1 MATVKVLSQNL
12 SKGTSENHRTQDFLR
27 FQNGVEKLS
36 SAAFMASK
44 IVRKIE
50 ITYVC

>member
-27 FQNGVEKLS
+27 FENGGWE
-36 SAAFMASK
+36 
-44 IVRKIE
+44 IVIYSIYGK
-50 ITYVC
+50 